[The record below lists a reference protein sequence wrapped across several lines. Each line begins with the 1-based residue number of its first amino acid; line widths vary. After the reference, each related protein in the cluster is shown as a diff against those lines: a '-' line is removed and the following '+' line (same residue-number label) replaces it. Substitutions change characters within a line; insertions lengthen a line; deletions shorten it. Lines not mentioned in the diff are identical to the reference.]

1 MTIDKPFINSY
12 ILCSSSFPSI
22 ACLIWFSMGTLN
34 SYHRT
39 KRIWHHGTPCT
50 NTHQIGALLLI
61 VATLFIN
68 RLWDHLPSALHNNSQ
83 CSIFNQDRSHRKLAH
98 FNGGYPSWPERG
110 YGSHLSL
117 KIYVYDEN
125 EIDGLKPLM
134 YGKEGVVDVDICYQ
148 GQWGTQVKI
157 HRLLLSSRFRTRKKE
172 EADFFFVPAYVK
184 CVHMLEGLTE
194 EEINQTY
201 VEVLSQMPYFR
212 RSGGR
217 DHIFVFPSGNGAHF
231 FTSWKTFLNRSIF
244 LTPEGDRTDNKN
256 SSSFHTWKDIIIPG
270 NVHDEMT
277 KNGAALVEPLPLS
290 KRNYLANY
298 LGRAQG
304 LKGRLQLIELARQYP
319 DKVEAPDLKHDPPDK
334 LFKLEYFEHLR
345 NAKFCL
351 IPRGLSSWTLRFYE
365 SFFVECVPVIIS
377 DQIELPFQ
385 NVIDYTQIT
394 IKWPATRIGPQLLE
408 YLESIPD
415 EVIVGMIARGR
426 QVKCLWTYAP
436 ETEPC
441 SAMHGILW
449 ELQRKVRVFH
459 QSAETFWLH
468 NGTIVNRDLVEFH
481 NWKPPMP
488 LP

>member
-1 MTIDKPFINSY
+1 MANLSP
-12 ILCSSSFPSI
+12 
-22 ACLIWFSMGTLN
+22 
-34 SYHRT
+34 YHRT
-39 KRIWHHGTPCT
+39 KTIWHHHGAHCT
-50 NTHQIGALLLI
+50 NTHQVGALLLI
-61 VATLFIN
+61 FSTLFVT
-68 RLWDHLPSALHNNSQ
+68 RLLDHLPSSLHNNGSHSQ
-83 CSIFNQDRSHRKLAH
+83 WPIFNLQDRSPRKLSR
-98 FNGGYPSWPERG
+98 FNGGGYLSWPQRG
-110 YGSHLSL
+110 YGSVLSL

-125 EIDGLKPLM
+125 EIEALKPLM
-134 YGKEGVVDVDICYQ
+134 YGKEGNVDVDICYL

-157 HRLLLSSRFRTRKKE
+157 HRFLLKSRFRTREKD
-172 EADFFFVPAYVK
+172 EADLFFVPAYVK

-201 VEVLSQMPYFR
+201 VEALRQMPYFR

-244 LTPEGDRTDNKN
+244 LTPEGDRTNNKN
-256 SSSFHTWKDIIIPG
+256 TSSFDTWKDIIIPG
-270 NVHDEMT
+270 NVDDEMT
-277 KNGAALVEPLPLS
+277 KNGDALVQPLPLS
-290 KRNYLANY
+290 NRKYLANY

-304 LKGRLQLIELARQYP
+304 LKGRLQLIQLADQYSH
-319 DKVEAPDLKHDPPDK
+319 KLEAPDLKHDPPGK
-334 LFKLEYFEHLR
+334 LFKVEYFEHLR

-351 IPRGLSSWTLRFYE
+351 IPRGLSSWTLRFFE
-365 SFFVECVPVIIS
+365 SFFVECVPVILS
-377 DQIELPFQ
+377 DRIELPFQ
-385 NVIDYTQIT
+385 NVIDYTRIT
-394 IKWPATRIGPQLLE
+394 IKWPATRIKPQLLE

-415 EVIVGMIARGR
+415 EVIEGMIANGR

-436 ETEPC
+436 ESEPC

-468 NGTIVNRDLVEFH
+468 NGIIVNRDLVEFS

>member
-1 MTIDKPFINSY
+1 
-12 ILCSSSFPSI
+12 
-22 ACLIWFSMGTLN
+22 MGTMN
-34 SYHRT
+34 FYHRA
-39 KRIWHHGTPCT
+39 KKIWPHGSTPCT

-61 VATLFIN
+61 VATLLIT
-68 RLWDHLPSALHNNSQ
+68 RIPSALDNST
-83 CSIFNQDRSHRKLAH
+83 SESSIIFNQEPYSSRKLFP
-98 FNGGYPSWPERG
+98 FNGRYLSWPERG
-110 YGSHLSL
+110 FGSHLSL

-125 EIDGLKPLM
+125 EIEGLKPLM
-134 YGKEGVVDVDICYQ
+134 YGKEGKVDVNICYL

-157 HRLLLSSRFRTRKKE
+157 HRLLLNSSFRTRKKE
-172 EADFFFVPAYVK
+172 EADFFFVPTYVK

-244 LTPEGDRTDNKN
+244 LTPEGDRTKNKN
-256 SSSFHTWKDIIIPG
+256 TSSFDTWKDIIIPG
-270 NVHDEMT
+270 NVDDEMT
-277 KNGAALVEPLPLS
+277 KNGDALVKPLPLS
-290 KRNYLANY
+290 NRKYLANY
-298 LGRAQG
+298 LGRAQR
-304 LKGRLQLIELARQYP
+304 LQGRLQLIQLAKQYP
-319 DKVEAPDLKHDPPDK
+319 DKLEAPDLKFNPSDK
-334 LFKLEYFEHLR
+334 LFKKEYFEHLR

-365 SFFVECVPVIIS
+365 SFFAECVPVIIS

-385 NVIDYTQIT
+385 NVIDYTLIT
-394 IKWPATRIGPQLLE
+394 IKWPATQIGPQLLE

-415 EVIVGMIARGR
+415 EFIDGMIARGR
-426 QVKCLWTYAP
+426 QVRCLWTYAP
-436 ETEPC
+436 ESEPC
-441 SAMHGILW
+441 STMHGILW

-468 NGTIVNRDLVEFH
+468 NGTIVNRNLIEFN
-481 NWKPPMP
+481 NWEPPMP